1 MQVGAPVTSD
11 GNYKEEL
18 YLFGQEAFG
27 INSDHHYRMLHA
39 AGEEKPPIVVL
50 SVVVVEA
57 EGLEAKD
64 ANGFSD
70 PYCML
75 GIQPVSNSPGPQPSP
90 IANRALSEGGYG
102 SQTLSSSN
110 HPELRKHHSFRLSF
124 KRRDGA
130 SGDRPDGSPGTGR
143 TMPTPRA
150 QRDSLGA
157 AQQLP
162 AKFIRAT
169 SVRPHTLNPRW
180 NEKFRL

>member
-1 MQVGAPVTSD
+1 
-11 GNYKEEL
+11 
-18 YLFGQEAFG
+18 
-27 INSDHHYRMLHA
+27 MLHA

-50 SVVVVEA
+50 SVVVVDA

-75 GIQPVSNSPGPQPSP
+75 GIQPVTNLPAAQQVLV
-90 IANRALSEGGYG
+90 NRTLSESSAAIGGNYIN
-102 SQTLSSSN
+102 QPN

-124 KRRDGA
+124 KRRDGNVTPGERLTD
-130 SGDRPDGSPGTGR
+130 SSPGTGHR
-143 TMPTPRA
+143 TMPTPRT
-150 QRDSLGA
+150 QRDSVA
-157 AQQLP
+157 TVQLP